1 MFVPTLAPEQDGR
14 RRVDFGALPPEV
26 NSGRMYV
33 GAGSGPLLAAA
44 AAWDALGA
52 ELYSYAAAYSSAIAG
67 MTVGSW
73 LGPAATAMSAAAAP
87 YVAWATT
94 TAAQAEQVATQAG
107 LAAAAYETAFAATVP
122 PPVIAA
128 NRSLLMTLIATNII
142 GQNTAAIAAAEAEYA
157 EMWAQDAVAMYAYAA
172 SSAAATQLTPFTEP
186 PQTTDSS
193 AAARQ
198 SAAIAQGAASDIP
211 SQLSELINVTP
222 TMLQGLAT
230 TPSAA
235 AATPAASI
243 IEAIYPITAALRPFF
258 AAVTGAYSPIGA
270 LIVPGGWFLF
280 ALQPLGVAQNVPGV
294 AELLGG
300 GKDIAGGLS
309 PLAPLRGGYVSAV
322 TPEIGGVAG
331 SMGRATLVGS
341 LSVPQ
346 GWATAAP
353 VMRTVA
359 SVLPGASLGAV
370 PAMTATSHGA
380 MFGEMAMASV
390 AGRALAGAGVR
401 TVSNGTTGVAAA
413 AADGVA
419 TTATIIVVPA
429 D

>member
-1 MFVPTLAPEQDGR
+1 M
-14 RRVDFGALPPEV
+14 DFGALPPEV

-52 ELYSYAAAYSSAIAG
+52 ELYSFAAAYTSTIAG
-67 MTVGSW
+67 LTVGSW
-73 LGPAATAMSAAAAP
+73 LGPAATSMSAAAAP
-87 YVAWATT
+87 FIAWATT
-94 TAAQAEQVATQAG
+94 TAGRAEQVATQAR

-128 NRSLLMTLIATNII
+128 NRSLLMTLIATNIL

-157 EMWAQDAVAMYAYAA
+157 EMWAQDAAAMYAYAA
-172 SSAAATQLTPFTEP
+172 ASAAATELTPFTEP
-186 PQTTDSS
+186 PRTTESS

-198 SAAIAQGAASDIP
+198 SAAVAQSAASDLP
-211 SQLSELINVTP
+211 AQLSTLIDVTP

-230 TPSAA
+230 TPSA
-235 AATPAASI
+235 AASI

-270 LIVPGGWFLF
+270 IILPGGWWLLSLQ
-280 ALQPLGVAQNVPGV
+280 ALGLAQNAPGV

-300 GKDIAGGLS
+300 GKAIAGGLS

-322 TPEIGGVAG
+322 APDAGGVAG
-331 SMGRATLVGS
+331 SMGRSTLVGS
-341 LSVPQ
+341 LSVPP
-346 GWATAAP
+346 GWTTAAP
-353 VMRTVA
+353 VLRTVA
-359 SVLPGASLGAV
+359 SVLPAASSATAAAMPASGGAV
-370 PAMTATSHGA
+370 
-380 MFGEMAMASV
+380 FGEMAAASL

-401 TVSNGTTGVAAA
+401 TVGNGTTGAATAA
-413 AADGVA
+413 AADGAA

>member
-1 MFVPTLAPEQDGR
+1 M
-14 RRVDFGALPPEV
+14 DFGALPPEV

-52 ELYSYAAAYSSAIAG
+52 ELHSFAAAYSSTIAG

-73 LGPAATAMSAAAAP
+73 LGPAAASMSAAVAP
-87 YVAWATT
+87 YLAWATAS
-94 TAAQAEQVATQAG
+94 AATAEQAAVQAK
-107 LAAAAYETAFAATVP
+107 LAAAAYEAAFVATVP

-128 NRSLLMTLIATNII
+128 NRSLLMTLIATNIL

-172 SSAAATQLTPFTEP
+172 SSAAATRLAPFTEP

-193 AAARQ
+193 GAARQ
-198 SAAIAQGAASDIP
+198 SAAVAQSAASDIG
-211 SQLSELINVTP
+211 SELPALINVTP
-222 TMLQGLAT
+222 AMLQGLAAA
-230 TPSAA
+230 PSAA

-243 IEAIYPITAALRPFF
+243 IEAIYPLTAALRPFF

-322 TPEIGGVAG
+322 TPDAAGVAG

-346 GWATAAP
+346 GWAAAAP
-353 VMRTVA
+353 VMKTVA

-370 PAMTATSHGA
+370 PAISATSQGA
-380 MFGEMAMASV
+380 MFGEMAMASL

-401 TVSNGTTGVAAA
+401 TVANGTTGVAAPA
-413 AADGVA
+413 SDGVA

>member
-1 MFVPTLAPEQDGR
+1 M
-14 RRVDFGALPPEV
+14 DFGALPPEV

-52 ELYSYAAAYSSAIAG
+52 ELYSYAAAYSSIISG

-73 LGPAATAMSAAAAP
+73 LGPAAASMSAAAAP
-87 YVAWATT
+87 YVAWATQS
-94 TAAQAEQVATQAG
+94 AAQAEQVAMQAR

-128 NRSLLMTLIATNII
+128 NRSLLMTLIATNVL

-157 EMWAQDAVAMYAYAA
+157 EMWAQDAAAMYAYAA
-172 SSAAATQLTPFTEP
+172 SSAAATQLPPFAEP

-193 AAARQ
+193 AVARQ
-198 SAAIAQGAASDIP
+198 SAAMAENAGSDVT
-211 SQLSELINVTP
+211 SQLPTLINALP

-235 AATPAASI
+235 ATTPAASI

-270 LIVPGGWFLF
+270 IILPGGWWLLSLQ
-280 ALQPLGVAQNVPGV
+280 ALGLAQNAPGV

-300 GKDIAGGLS
+300 GKAIAGGLS

-346 GWATAAP
+346 GWAAAAP
-353 VMRTVA
+353 VMKTVA
-359 SVLPGASLGAV
+359 SVLPSASLGAIPAV
-370 PAMTATSHGA
+370 PATTQGV
-380 MFGEMAMASV
+380 MFGEMATASL

-401 TVSNGTTGVAAA
+401 TVSNGTTGLAAA
-413 AADGVA
+413 AADGAA

>member
-1 MFVPTLAPEQDGR
+1 M
-14 RRVDFGALPPEV
+14 DFGALPPEV

-52 ELYSYAAAYSSAIAG
+52 ELHSYAAAYNSTITG
-67 MTVGSW
+67 MTIGSW
-73 LGPAATAMSAAAAP
+73 LGPAAASMSAAVAP
-87 YVAWATT
+87 YVSWATAS
-94 TAAQAEQVATQAG
+94 AATAEQAAMQAR

-128 NRSLLMTLIATNII
+128 NRSLVMTLIATNIL
-142 GQNTAAIAAAEAEYA
+142 GQNTASIAAAEAEYA
-157 EMWAQDAVAMYAYAA
+157 EMWAQDAVAMYAYAG
-172 SSAAATQLTPFTEP
+172 SSAAATRLAPFIEP
-186 PQTTDSS
+186 PQTTDASGV
-193 AAARQ
+193 ARQ
-198 SAAIAQGAASDIP
+198 SAAMAHSAASDIE
-211 SQLSELINVTP
+211 SQLPALINVTP
-222 TMLQGLAT
+222 MMLQGLAA

-270 LIVPGGWFLF
+270 IIVPGGWWLLSLQ
-280 ALQPLGVAQNVPGV
+280 ALGLSQNAPGV

-300 GKDIAGGLS
+300 GKATAGGLS
-309 PLAPLRGGYVSAV
+309 SLAPLRGGYVSAM
-322 TPEIGGVAG
+322 TPDTGGVAG

-346 GWATAAP
+346 SWATAAP
-353 VMRTVA
+353 VLKTVA
-359 SVLPGASLGAV
+359 SVLPGVSLGAV
-370 PAMTATSHGA
+370 PAIPATPHGA
-380 MFGEMAMASV
+380 MFGEMAMASL

-401 TVSNGTTGVAAA
+401 TVGNGTTGAAA
-413 AADGVA
+413 PATTTA

>member
-1 MFVPTLAPEQDGR
+1 
-14 RRVDFGALPPEV
+14 VDFGALPPEV

-33 GAGSGPLLAAA
+33 GAGPGPLLAAA

-52 ELYSYAAAYSSAIAG
+52 ELHSYAAAYSSTISG

-73 LGPAATAMSAAAAP
+73 LGPAAISMSAAVAP
-87 YVAWATT
+87 YVAWANAS
-94 TAAQAEQVATQAG
+94 AAQAEQTAMQAR

-128 NRSLLMTLIATNII
+128 NRSLLMTLIATNFL

-157 EMWAQDAVAMYAYAA
+157 EMWAQDAAAMYAYAA
-172 SSAAATQLTPFTEP
+172 ASAAATQLAPFTEP
-186 PQTTDSS
+186 PQTTDPSGV
-193 AAARQ
+193 ARQ
-198 SAAIAQGAASDIP
+198 SAAVAQSAASDIP
-211 SQLSELINVTP
+211 SQLSALINFTP
-222 TMLQGLAT
+222 TMLQGLAA
-230 TPSAA
+230 TPS

-258 AAVTGAYSPIGA
+258 AALTGAYSPIGA
-270 LIVPGGWFLF
+270 IILPGGWWLLSLQ
-280 ALQPLGVAQNVPGV
+280 ALGLAQNAPGV

-300 GKDIAGGLS
+300 GKAIAGGLS
-309 PLAPLRGGYVSAV
+309 PLAPLRGGYISAV

-331 SMGRATLVGS
+331 SMGRATMVGS

-353 VMRTVA
+353 VMKTVA
-359 SVLPGASLGAV
+359 SVLPGTSLGAV
-370 PAMTATSHGA
+370 PAIPATSQGA
-380 MFGEMAMASV
+380 MFGEMAAASL
-390 AGRALAGAGVR
+390 AGRTLAGAGVR
-401 TVSNGTTGVAAA
+401 TVSNGTTGVAGA

>member
-1 MFVPTLAPEQDGR
+1 M
-14 RRVDFGALPPEV
+14 DFGALPPEV

-52 ELYSYAAAYSSAIAG
+52 ELYSYAAAYNSTISG
-67 MTVGSW
+67 LTVGTWS
-73 LGPAATAMSAAAAP
+73 GPAATSMSAAVVP
-87 YVAWATT
+87 YVAWATAS
-94 TAAQAEQVATQAG
+94 AAQAEQVAMQARF
-107 LAAAAYETAFAATVP
+107 AAAAYETAFAATVP

-128 NRSLLMTLIATNII
+128 NRSLLMTLIATNIL

-157 EMWAQDAVAMYAYAA
+157 EMWAQDAAAMYAYAA
-172 SSAAATQLTPFTEP
+172 SSAAATQLAPFTEP
-186 PQTTDSS
+186 PQTTDPSGV
-193 AAARQ
+193 ARQ
-198 SAAIAQGAASDIP
+198 SAAAAQIAASDVA
-211 SQLSELINVTP
+211 SELPALVNVLP

-243 IEAIYPITAALRPFF
+243 IDAIYPITAALRPFF

-270 LIVPGGWFLF
+270 IILPGGWWLLSLQ
-280 ALQPLGVAQNVPGV
+280 ALGLAQNAPGV

-300 GKDIAGGLS
+300 GKAIAGGLS

-322 TPEIGGVAG
+322 TPEVGGVAG

-346 GWATAAP
+346 GWAAAAP

-359 SVLPGASLGAV
+359 SVLPGTSLGAL
-370 PAMTATSHGA
+370 PAIPATSQAA

-401 TVSNGTTGVAAA
+401 TVSNGTTGVAAT

>member
-1 MFVPTLAPEQDGR
+1 M
-14 RRVDFGALPPEV
+14 DFGALPPEV

-33 GAGSGPLLAAA
+33 GAGSAPLLAAA

-52 ELYSYAAAYSSAIAG
+52 ELYSYAASYGSTISG

-73 LGPAATAMSAAAAP
+73 LGPAAASMSAAVAP
-87 YVAWATT
+87 YVAWATES
-94 TAAQAEQVATQAG
+94 AARAEQVAMQAR

-128 NRSLLMTLIATNII
+128 NRSLLMTLIATNIL
-142 GQNTAAIAAAEAEYA
+142 GQNTAAIAATEAEYA
-157 EMWAQDAVAMYAYAA
+157 EMWAQDAAAMYAYAA
-172 SSAAATQLTPFTEP
+172 SSAAATRLASFEEP

-193 AAARQ
+193 AVARQ
-198 SAAIAQGAASDIP
+198 SAAVAHDAASDVS
-211 SQLSELINVTP
+211 SQLPALINALP

-230 TPSAA
+230 TPSA

-258 AAVTGAYSPIGA
+258 AAITGAYSPIGA
-270 LIVPGGWFLF
+270 IILPGGWWLLSLQ
-280 ALQPLGVAQNVPGV
+280 ALGLAQNAPGV

-300 GKDIAGGLS
+300 GKAIAGGLS

-322 TPEIGGVAG
+322 APEIGGVAG

-346 GWATAAP
+346 GWAAAAP
-353 VMRTVA
+353 VMKTVA
-359 SVLPGASLGAV
+359 SVLPGASSAGV
-370 PAMTATSHGA
+370 PAISATSQGA
-380 MFGEMAMASV
+380 MFGEMATASL

-401 TVSNGTTGVAAA
+401 TVSNGTSGLAAGT
-413 AADGVA
+413 ADGVA

>member
-1 MFVPTLAPEQDGR
+1 M
-14 RRVDFGALPPEV
+14 DFGALPPEV

-52 ELYSYAAAYSSAIAG
+52 ELYSFAAAYTSTIAG
-67 MTVGSW
+67 LTVGSW
-73 LGPAATAMSAAAAP
+73 LGPAATSMSAAAAP
-87 YVAWATT
+87 FIAWATT
-94 TAAQAEQVATQAG
+94 TAGRAEQVATQAR

-128 NRSLLMTLIATNII
+128 NRSLLMTLIATNIL

-157 EMWAQDAVAMYAYAA
+157 EMWAQDAAAMYAYAA
-172 SSAAATQLTPFTEP
+172 ASAAATELTPFTEP
-186 PQTTDSS
+186 PRTTESS

-198 SAAIAQGAASDIP
+198 SAAVAQSAASDLP
-211 SQLSELINVTP
+211 AQLSTLIDVTP

-243 IEAIYPITAALRPFF
+243 SEAIYPITAALRPFF

-270 LIVPGGWFLF
+270 IILPGGWWLLSLQ
-280 ALQPLGVAQNVPGV
+280 ALGLAQNAPGV

-300 GKDIAGGLS
+300 GKAIAGGLS

-322 TPEIGGVAG
+322 TPGAGGVAG
-331 SMGRATLVGS
+331 SMGRSTLVGS
-341 LSVPQ
+341 LSVPP
-346 GWATAAP
+346 GWTTAAP
-353 VMRTVA
+353 VLRTVA
-359 SVLPGASLGAV
+359 SVLPAASS
-370 PAMTATSHGA
+370 AT
-380 MFGEMAMASV
+380 
-390 AGRALAGAGVR
+390 
-401 TVSNGTTGVAAA
+401 
-413 AADGVA
+413 
-419 TTATIIVVPA
+419 
-429 D
+429 

>member
-1 MFVPTLAPEQDGR
+1 M
-14 RRVDFGALPPEV
+14 DFGALPPEV

-44 AAWDALGA
+44 AAWDELGA
-52 ELYSYAAAYSSAIAG
+52 ELYSYAAAYGSTIAG

-73 LGPAATAMSAAAAP
+73 LGPAATSMSAAVAP
-87 YVAWATT
+87 YLAWATAS
-94 TAAQAEQVATQAG
+94 AAKAEQATMQAR

-128 NRSLLMTLIATNII
+128 NRSQLMTLIATNIL

-157 EMWAQDAVAMYAYAA
+157 EMWAQDAAAMYAYSA
-172 SSAAATQLTPFTEP
+172 SSAAATQLAPFTEP
-186 PQTTDSS
+186 PQTVDPAG
-193 AAARQ
+193 AASQ
-198 SAAIAQGAASDIP
+198 SAAVAHSAASDIG
-211 SQLSELINVTP
+211 SGLSSLIDVTP
-222 TMLQGLAT
+222 TMLQGLAA

-270 LIVPGGWFLF
+270 IILPGGWWLLSLQ
-280 ALQPLGVAQNVPGV
+280 ALGLSQNAPGV

-300 GKDIAGGLS
+300 GKAIAGGLS

-322 TPEIGGVAG
+322 TPDVAGVSG
-331 SMGRATLVGS
+331 SMGRAALVGS
-341 LSVPQ
+341 LTVPQ
-346 GWATAAP
+346 AWATSAP
-353 VMRTVA
+353 VMKTVA
-359 SVLPGASLGAV
+359 SILPGTTLGAI
-370 PAMTATSHGA
+370 PAIPAAPQGA
-380 MFGEMAMASV
+380 LFGEMAMASL

-401 TVSNGTTGVAAA
+401 TVGNGTTGAAP
-413 AADGVA
+413 ADGFGTTDTVA

>member
-1 MFVPTLAPEQDGR
+1 M
-14 RRVDFGALPPEV
+14 DFGALPPEV

-52 ELYSYAAAYSSAIAG
+52 ELYSYAAAYSSTIAG

-73 LGPAATAMSAAAAP
+73 LGPAAASMSAAAAR
-87 YVAWATT
+87 YVAWAT
-94 TAAQAEQVATQAG
+94 
-107 LAAAAYETAFAATVP
+107 ATVP

-128 NRSLLMTLIATNII
+128 NRSLLMTLIATNIL

-172 SSAAATQLTPFTEP
+172 SSAAATRLTPFTEP
-186 PQTTDSS
+186 PRTTDSS
-193 AAARQ
+193 AVARQ
-198 SAAIAQGAASDIP
+198 SAAIAQSAASDIP
-211 SQLSELINVTP
+211 SELSALINVTP
-222 TMLQGLAT
+222 TMLQGLAA

-270 LIVPGGWFLF
+270 IIVPGGWWLLSLQ
-280 ALQPLGVAQNVPGV
+280 ALGLSQNAPGV

-300 GKDIAGGLS
+300 GKAIAGGLS
-309 PLAPLRGGYVSAV
+309 PLAPLRGGYVAAV
-322 TPEIGGVAG
+322 TPELGGVAG

-353 VMRTVA
+353 VMKTVA
-359 SVLPGASLGAV
+359 SVLPGASLGAA
-370 PAMTATSHGA
+370 PAMTATSQGA

-413 AADGVA
+413 ATDGVA

>member
-1 MFVPTLAPEQDGR
+1 M
-14 RRVDFGALPPEV
+14 DFGALPPEV

-52 ELYSYAAAYSSAIAG
+52 ELHSYAAAYNSTILG

-73 LGPAATAMSAAAAP
+73 LGPAASSMSAAVAP
-87 YVAWATT
+87 YVAWAAQS
-94 TAAQAEQVATQAG
+94 AAQAEQAAMQAK

-128 NRSLLMTLIATNII
+128 NRSLLMTLIATNFL
-142 GQNTAAIAAAEAEYA
+142 GQNTAAIAAAETEYA
-157 EMWAQDAVAMYAYAA
+157 EMWAQDAAAMYAYAA
-172 SSAAATQLTPFTEP
+172 ASAAATQLAPFTEP
-186 PQTTDSS
+186 PQTTDPSGV
-193 AAARQ
+193 ARQ
-198 SAAIAQGAASDIP
+198 SAAVAQGAASDTS
-211 SQLSELINVTP
+211 SQLSALITSAP
-222 TMLQGLAT
+222 TMLQALAT
-230 TPSAA
+230 TPS

-258 AAVTGAYSPIGA
+258 AALTGAYSPIGA
-270 LIVPGGWFLF
+270 IILPGGWWLLSLQ
-280 ALQPLGVAQNVPGV
+280 ALGLAQNAPGV

-300 GKDIAGGLS
+300 GKAIAGGLS
-309 PLAPLRGGYVSAV
+309 PLAPLRGGYISAV
-322 TPEIGGVAG
+322 TPEVGGVAG
-331 SMGRATLVGS
+331 SMGRATMVGS

-346 GWATAAP
+346 GWAAAAP

-359 SVLPGASLGAV
+359 SVLPGTNLGAV
-370 PAMTATSHGA
+370 PAIPAMSQGA
-380 MFGEMAMASV
+380 MFGEMAAASLV
-390 AGRALAGAGVR
+390 GRTLAGAGVR

-413 AADGVA
+413 SADGVA

>member
-1 MFVPTLAPEQDGR
+1 M
-14 RRVDFGALPPEV
+14 DFGALPPEV

-52 ELYSYAAAYSSAIAG
+52 ELHSYAAAYGSTIAG

-73 LGPAATAMSAAAAP
+73 LGPAAAAMSAAVAP
-87 YVAWATT
+87 YLAWVTASAT
-94 TAAQAEQVATQAG
+94 QAEQTAMQAK

-128 NRSLLMTLIATNII
+128 NRSLLMTLIATNIL

-157 EMWAQDAVAMYAYAA
+157 EMWAQDAVAMYTYAG
-172 SSAAATQLTPFTEP
+172 SSAAATRLTPFTEP

-193 AAARQ
+193 GAARQ
-198 SAAIAQGAASDIP
+198 SAAVAQSAASDIG
-211 SQLSELINVTP
+211 SELPALINVTP
-222 TMLQGLAT
+222 TMLQGLAA

-270 LIVPGGWFLF
+270 IIVPGGWWLLSLQ
-280 ALQPLGVAQNVPGV
+280 ALGLSQNAPGV

-300 GKDIAGGLS
+300 GKAVAGGLS

-322 TPEIGGVAG
+322 TPDTGGVAG

-353 VMRTVA
+353 VMKTVA
-359 SVLPGASLGAV
+359 SVLPGVSLGAV
-370 PAMTATSHGA
+370 PAIATTSQGA
-380 MFGEMAMASV
+380 MFGEMAMASL

-401 TVSNGTTGVAAA
+401 TVGNGTTGAAA
-413 AADGVA
+413 AADGFADTAA

>member
-1 MFVPTLAPEQDGR
+1 
-14 RRVDFGALPPEV
+14 
-26 NSGRMYV
+26 MYV

-44 AAWDALGA
+44 AAWDVLGA
-52 ELYSYAAAYSSAIAG
+52 ELYSYAAAYNSTITG

-73 LGPAATAMSAAAAP
+73 FGPAATSMSAAVAP
-87 YVAWATT
+87 YLAWATQS
-94 TAAQAEQVATQAG
+94 AAQAEQAAVQAR

-128 NRSLLMTLIATNII
+128 NRSLLMTLIATNIL

-157 EMWAQDAVAMYAYAA
+157 EMWAQDAAAMYAYAA
-172 SSAAATQLTPFTEP
+172 SSAAATQLTPFAEP

-193 AAARQ
+193 AVARQ
-198 SAAIAQGAASDIP
+198 SAAIARNAASDIA
-211 SQLSELINVTP
+211 SQLPALIDVLP

-270 LIVPGGWFLF
+270 IILPGGWWLLSLQ
-280 ALQPLGVAQNVPGV
+280 ALGLAQNAPGV

-300 GKDIAGGLS
+300 GKAIAGGLS

-322 TPEIGGVAG
+322 TPETGGVAG

-346 GWATAAP
+346 GWATAVP
-353 VMRTVA
+353 VMKTVA

-370 PAMTATSHGA
+370 PAIAATAQEA
-380 MFGEMAMASV
+380 LFGEMAMASL

-401 TVSNGTTGVAAA
+401 TVSNGTTAVAAA
-413 AADGVA
+413 ANDGVA

>member
-1 MFVPTLAPEQDGR
+1 M
-14 RRVDFGALPPEV
+14 DFGALPPEV

-52 ELYSYAAAYSSAIAG
+52 ELYSFAAAYSSTISG
-67 MTVGSW
+67 LTVGSW
-73 LGPAATAMSAAAAP
+73 LGPAATSMSAAVAP
-87 YVAWATT
+87 YVAWAAQS
-94 TAAQAEQVATQAG
+94 AAQAEQVAMQAR

-128 NRSLLMTLIATNII
+128 NRSLLMTLIATNIL

-157 EMWAQDAVAMYAYAA
+157 EMWAQDAAAMYAYAA
-172 SSAAATQLTPFTEP
+172 SSAAATQLSPFAEP
-186 PQTTDSS
+186 PPTTDPS
-193 AAARQ
+193 AVATQ
-198 SAAIAQGAASDIP
+198 SAAMAQNAASDVAT
-211 SQLSELINVTP
+211 QLPALTNVLP

-230 TPSAA
+230 TPLA
-235 AATPAASI
+235 AATPTASI

-270 LIVPGGWFLF
+270 IIVPGGWWLLSLQ
-280 ALQPLGVAQNVPGV
+280 ALGLAQNAPGV

-300 GKDIAGGLS
+300 GKAIAGGLS

-322 TPEIGGVAG
+322 TPEVGGVAG

-346 GWATAAP
+346 GWAAAAP
-353 VMRTVA
+353 VMKTVA
-359 SVLPGASLGAV
+359 SVLPSASAGAV
-370 PAMTATSHGA
+370 PAIPAMSHEV
-380 MFGEMAMASV
+380 MFGEMAAASL

-401 TVSNGTTGVAAA
+401 TVSNGTTGLAAA
-413 AADGVA
+413 SDGVA

>member
-1 MFVPTLAPEQDGR
+1 M
-14 RRVDFGALPPEV
+14 DFGALPPEV

-52 ELYSYAAAYSSAIAG
+52 ELHSYAAAYSSTISG

-73 LGPAATAMSAAAAP
+73 LGPAAMSMSAAVAP
-87 YVAWATT
+87 YVAWATES
-94 TAAQAEQVATQAG
+94 AAQAEQSAMQAR
-107 LAAAAYETAFAATVP
+107 LAVAAYETAFAATVP

-128 NRSLLMTLIATNII
+128 NRSLLMTLIATNFL

-157 EMWAQDAVAMYAYAA
+157 EMWAQDAAAMYAYAA
-172 SSAAATQLTPFTEP
+172 ASAAATQLAPFTEP
-186 PQTTDSS
+186 PQTTDP
-193 AAARQ
+193 AGVARQ
-198 SAAIAQGAASDIP
+198 SAAMAQSAAADIS
-211 SQLSELINVTP
+211 SQLPAVTNALP

-270 LIVPGGWFLF
+270 IILPGGWWLLSLQ
-280 ALQPLGVAQNVPGV
+280 ALGLAQNAPGV

-300 GKDIAGGLS
+300 GKAIAGGLS

-353 VMRTVA
+353 VMKTVA
-359 SVLPGASLGAV
+359 SVLPGMSLGAI
-370 PAMTATSHGA
+370 PAIPATPQGA
-380 MFGEMAMASV
+380 MFGEMAAASL

>member
-1 MFVPTLAPEQDGR
+1 
-14 RRVDFGALPPEV
+14 
-26 NSGRMYV
+26 
-33 GAGSGPLLAAA
+33 LLAAA

-52 ELYSYAAAYSSAIAG
+52 ELYSYAAAYSSTISG

-73 LGPAATAMSAAAAP
+73 FGPAAMSMSAAVAP
-87 YVAWATT
+87 YVAWANQS
-94 TAAQAEQVATQAG
+94 AAQAEQVAMQAR
-107 LAAAAYETAFAATVP
+107 LAAMAYETAFAATVP

-128 NRSLLMTLIATNII
+128 NRSLLMTLIATNFL
-142 GQNTAAIAAAEAEYA
+142 GQNTAAIAATEAEYA
-157 EMWAQDAVAMYAYAA
+157 EMWAQDAAAMYAYAA
-172 SSAAATQLTPFTEP
+172 SSAAATQLPPFTEP
-186 PQTTDSS
+186 PQTSDSS
-193 AAARQ
+193 AVARQ
-198 SAAIAQGAASDIP
+198 SAAMAQNAASDVT
-211 SQLSELINVTP
+211 SQLPALINALP
-222 TMLQGLAT
+222 TMLQGLAS

-243 IEAIYPITAALRPFF
+243 IEAIYPVTAALRPFF
-258 AAVTGAYSPIGA
+258 AAITGAYSPIGA
-270 LIVPGGWFLF
+270 IILPGGWWLLSLQ
-280 ALQPLGVAQNVPGV
+280 ALGLAQNAPGV

-300 GKDIAGGLS
+300 GKAIAGGLS

-346 GWATAAP
+346 GWAAAAP
-353 VMRTVA
+353 VMKTVA
-359 SVLPGASLGAV
+359 SVLPSASMGPV
-370 PAMTATSHGA
+370 PTIPATSQGV
-380 MFGEMAMASV
+380 MFGEMATASL

-401 TVSNGTTGVAAA
+401 TVSNGTTGLAA

>member
-1 MFVPTLAPEQDGR
+1 M
-14 RRVDFGALPPEV
+14 DFGALPPEV

-52 ELYSYAAAYSSAIAG
+52 ELYSYAAAYSSTIAG

-73 LGPAATAMSAAAAP
+73 LGPAAASMSAAAAR
-87 YVAWATT
+87 YVAWATA
-94 TAAQAEQVATQAG
+94 TAAQAEQVATQAR

-128 NRSLLMTLIATNII
+128 NRSLLMTLIATNIL

-172 SSAAATQLTPFTEP
+172 SSAAATRLTPFTEP
-186 PQTTDSS
+186 PRTTDSS
-193 AAARQ
+193 AVARQ
-198 SAAIAQGAASDIP
+198 SAAIAQSAASDIP
-211 SQLSELINVTP
+211 SELSALINVTP
-222 TMLQGLAT
+222 TMLQGLAA

-270 LIVPGGWFLF
+270 IIVPGGWWLLSLQ
-280 ALQPLGVAQNVPGV
+280 ALGLSQNAPGV

-300 GKDIAGGLS
+300 RKAIAGGLS
-309 PLAPLRGGYVSAV
+309 PLAPLRGGYVAAV
-322 TPEIGGVAG
+322 TPELGGVAG

-353 VMRTVA
+353 VMKTVA
-359 SVLPGASLGAV
+359 SVLPGASLGAA
-370 PAMTATSHGA
+370 PAMTATSQGA

-413 AADGVA
+413 ATDGVA

>member
-1 MFVPTLAPEQDGR
+1 
-14 RRVDFGALPPEV
+14 
-26 NSGRMYV
+26 MYV

-52 ELYSYAAAYSSAIAG
+52 ELYSYAAAYSSTISG

-73 LGPAATAMSAAAAP
+73 FGPAAMSMSAAVAP
-87 YVAWATT
+87 YVAWANQS
-94 TAAQAEQVATQAG
+94 AAQAEQVAMQAR
-107 LAAAAYETAFAATVP
+107 LAAMAYETAFAATVP

-128 NRSLLMTLIATNII
+128 NRSLLMTLIATNFL
-142 GQNTAAIAAAEAEYA
+142 GQNTAAIAATEAEYA
-157 EMWAQDAVAMYAYAA
+157 EMWAQDAAAMYAYAA
-172 SSAAATQLTPFTEP
+172 SSAAATQLPPFTEP
-186 PQTTDSS
+186 PQTSDSS
-193 AAARQ
+193 AVARQ
-198 SAAIAQGAASDIP
+198 SAAMAQNAASDVT
-211 SQLSELINVTP
+211 SQLPALINALP
-222 TMLQGLAT
+222 TMLQGLAS

-235 AATPAASI
+235 ATTPAASI
-243 IEAIYPITAALRPFF
+243 IEAIYPVTAALRPFF
-258 AAVTGAYSPIGA
+258 AAITGAYSPIGA
-270 LIVPGGWFLF
+270 IILPGGWWLLSLQ
-280 ALQPLGVAQNVPGV
+280 ALGLAQNAPGV

-300 GKDIAGGLS
+300 GKAIAGGLS

-346 GWATAAP
+346 GWAAAAP
-353 VMRTVA
+353 VMKTVA
-359 SVLPGASLGAV
+359 SVLPSASMGPV
-370 PAMTATSHGA
+370 PTIPATSQGV
-380 MFGEMAMASV
+380 MFGEMATASL

-401 TVSNGTTGVAAA
+401 TVSNGTTGLAA

>member
-1 MFVPTLAPEQDGR
+1 LHSF
-14 RRVDFGALPPEV
+14 
-26 NSGRMYV
+26 
-33 GAGSGPLLAAA
+33 
-44 AAWDALGA
+44 
-52 ELYSYAAAYSSAIAG
+52 AAAYSSTIAG

-73 LGPAATAMSAAAAP
+73 LGPAAASMSAAVAP
-87 YVAWATT
+87 YLAWATAS
-94 TAAQAEQVATQAG
+94 AAKAEQTAMQAK

-128 NRSLLMTLIATNII
+128 NRSLLMTLIATNIL
-142 GQNTAAIAAAEAEYA
+142 GQNTAAIAATEAEYA
-157 EMWAQDAVAMYAYAA
+157 EMWAQDAVAMYAYAG

-193 AAARQ
+193 GAARQ
-198 SAAIAQGAASDIP
+198 SAAVAQSAASDIG
-211 SQLSELINVTP
+211 SELPALINVTP
-222 TMLQGLAT
+222 TMLQGLAAA
-230 TPSAA
+230 PSAA

-243 IEAIYPITAALRPFF
+243 IEAIYPLTAALRPFF

-322 TPEIGGVAG
+322 TPDAAGVAG

-346 GWATAAP
+346 GWAAAAP
-353 VMRTVA
+353 VMKTVA

-370 PAMTATSHGA
+370 PAISATSQGA
-380 MFGEMAMASV
+380 MFGEMAMASL

-401 TVSNGTTGVAAA
+401 TVANGTTGVAAPA
-413 AADGVA
+413 SDGVA